1 MSSSI
6 FFNYVSY
13 QSYCEKENAMA
24 EDPIR
29 KELDAI
35 KADIAQLRL
44 DIGGLTD
51 VLKGAAADKIDDTK
65 SRAQQTTQD
74 AWADLESKLDEVL
87 QQGRAGIDNVEDE
100 IRQHPTGS
108 LLTAF
113 GLGFIIAKLL
123 DVGGRR

>member
-1 MSSSI
+1 
-6 FFNYVSY
+6 
-13 QSYCEKENAMA
+13 MA

-35 KADIAQLRL
+35 KADIGQLRV
-44 DIGGLTD
+44 DIAGLTD
-51 VLKGAAADKIDDTK
+51 ALKGAATEKIDDTK
-65 SRAQQTTQD
+65 SRARETTQD
-74 AWADLESKLDEVL
+74 AWADLESKLDDVL
-87 QQGRAGIDNVEDE
+87 QQGRAGIDNVEDG

-123 DVGGRR
+123 DVGGKR